1 MRISVSGTA
10 CQGKTTL
17 INDFIKNWPNY
28 KTPSNSY
35 RDVIKSGNY
44 PHSKNCTKD
53 GQWAILNHMID
64 ELQKYS
70 KDDKVIF
77 DRGPLDCLVYTL
89 WAFDKKTSDIDETFI
104 NKIIPIVKESLKYL
118 DVIFFTPITKSSPV
132 MIVNDGT
139 RETDPVYIEEIDNI
153 FKALLYQYQ
162 HNLGRTPFFSADDC
176 PAIIEIFGK
185 QHERIVLIQQYLNV
199 DGEVIGEE
207 GDQILNPNNIE
218 ELEKLMLEQM
228 DADKKEKFQKQQ
240 EKMIKDFVK
249 SQKNK

>member
-1 MRISVSGTA
+1 MRISISGTA

-17 INDFIKNWPNY
+17 IKDFIKNWPKY
-28 KTPSNSY
+28 STPSQTY
-35 RDVIKSGNY
+35 RDTIKSGNY
-44 PHSKNCTKD
+44 PHSKNCNKE

-70 KDDKVIF
+70 KEDKVIF
-77 DRGPLDCLVYTL
+77 DRGPLDCLVYTM
-89 WAFDKKTSDIDETFI
+89 WAYEKQSSDIDEAFV
-104 NKIIPIVKESLKYL
+104 NKIIPIVKESMKYL
-118 DVIFFTPITKSSPV
+118 DVIFFVPITKASPV
-132 MIVNDGT
+132 AIINDGT

-153 FKALLYQYQ
+153 FKAMFFQYQ

-185 QHERIVLIQQYLNV
+185 PQERILLIEQYLNV

-218 ELEKLMLEQM
+218 ELEKLVLEQ
-228 DADKKEKFQKQQ
+228 AEANQKEKYAKKQEQ
-240 EKMIKDFVK
+240 MLKEFVK
-249 SQKNK
+249 KTKK